1 MQRGVLH
8 AAVVPVHGRPV
19 FQRLLGGQGLI
30 IVGVHIPQEVP
41 AGAGPLGHGIRFTL
55 GRAAALGAGGVHPVG
70 HLGQGRFAV
79 VGEFVAFHLRQQQR
93 QLLFRQ
99 GHPAALLALHQ
110 GDRLAPVALTAEHP
124 VTELKVGLG
133 MADAMLRDPLLHG
146 GDSLLDGKAVEEVG
160 VDHDAGIVLQS
171 EGALGHIA
179 TLDHLHDGQTEG
191 GGEVPV
197 ALIVAGHTHDDAGA
211 VAHQHIVGNENGNVL
226 TGDGMDGLDAFQPDA
241 GLFLVQLA
249 ALKVGLP
256 GSLLPVG
263 LHSVPVG
270 QLILPLGEVGVLGR
284 DDHISHTEQRVA
296 PGGVD
301 RQLVAVGGGEVH
313 LGTLAA
319 ADPVTLLDL
328 DPLDIVHVIQIVDQ
342 AVGVLGD
349 GQHPL
354 ALFLADDLAAAALAD
369 ALHHFLV
376 GQHALAAG
384 APVHGHGCLIGKALL
399 EQLEEDPLGPFVVAG
414 VRGVHHPVP
423 VEGIAQHVKLLGE
436 VGDVLLGNDG
446 RMDVVL
452 DGVVLRGQAKGIKA
466 DGEQHVVTLHP
477 LLAADDVHGGE
488 GTGVAHVEA
497 LTGGIGELDE
507 AVELLPGLV
516 PGDSGEG
523 LFLQPLLLPFLFNGC
538 KIVLHG

>member
-1 MQRGVLH
+1 
-8 AAVVPVHGRPV
+8 
-19 FQRLLGGQGLI
+19 
-30 IVGVHIPQEVP
+30 
-41 AGAGPLGHGIRFTL
+41 
-55 GRAAALGAGGVHPVG
+55 
-70 HLGQGRFAV
+70 
-79 VGEFVAFHLRQQQR
+79 
-93 QLLFRQ
+93 
-99 GHPAALLALHQ
+99 
-110 GDRLAPVALTAEHP
+110 
-124 VTELKVGLG
+124 
-133 MADAMLRDPLLHG
+133 MLRDPLLHSR
-146 GDSLLDGKAVEEVG
+146 DSLLDGEAVEEVG
-160 VDHDAGIVLQS
+160 VDHDAGVVLQG
-171 EGALGHIA
+171 EGALGDVA
-179 TLDHLHDGQTEG
+179 ALDHLHDGQAEG
-191 GGEVPV
+191 CGKVPV
-197 ALIVAGHTHDDAGA
+197 ALVVAGHTHDDAGA
-211 VAHQHIVGNENGNVL
+211 VAHQHVVRNEDGDML
-226 TGDGMDGLDAFQPDA
+226 AGDGMDGLDAFQPDA

-256 GSLLPVG
+256 GGLLPVC

-319 ADPVTLLDL
+319 ADPVALLDL
-328 DPLDIVHVIQIVDQ
+328 DPLDIVHIVQIVDQ
-342 AVGVLGD
+342 AVGILGD

-369 ALHHFLV
+369 ALHNFLV

-384 APVHGHGCLIGKALL
+384 APVHGHGGLIGQALL
-399 EQLEEDPLGPFVVAG
+399 EHLQEDPLGPLIIVG
-414 VRGVHHPVP
+414 IRGVHHPVP
-423 VEGIAQHVKLLGE
+423 VEAVAQHFQLAGE
-436 VGDVLLGNDG
+436 VGDILPGDDG

-452 DGVVLRGQAKGIKA
+452 DGVVLRGQAEGVKA
-466 DGEQHVVTLHP
+466 DGEQHVVALHP